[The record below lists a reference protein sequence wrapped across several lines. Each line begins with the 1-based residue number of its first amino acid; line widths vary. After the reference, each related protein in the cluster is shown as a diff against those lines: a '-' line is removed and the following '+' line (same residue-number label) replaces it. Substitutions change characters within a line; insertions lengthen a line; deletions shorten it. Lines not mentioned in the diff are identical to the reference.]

1 MYTIIYDLKKRFQC
15 FLKWLEERKHQHRID
30 LNCASLTNC
39 VGGRINLANV
49 DVFVKVVTLD
59 VVVVVI
65 QCNKNLKSYQVKV
78 FTLKI
83 QLKIWSGHNLT
94 IYASPSRPVPGVC
107 IQFVLNRGGTLISW
121 VISGVCNNS

>member
-15 FLKWLEERKHQHRID
+15 FLKWPEERKHQHRID

-39 VGGRINLANV
+39 VGGRSNLANV
-49 DVFVKVVTLD
+49 DVFVKVVILD

-83 QLKIWSGHNLT
+83 QLKIWSGQNLT

-107 IQFVLNRGGTLISW
+107 LQFVLNRGGTLISW
-121 VISGVCNNS
+121 VISGVCNNL